1 MARSLIHG
9 NWKSACQLYQ
19 RTMKIKKVGKLL
31 KKLNNLFD
39 NIKEEGSI
47 SSIEKDLFLAYIKEI
62 YEASIEKEDKGSLD
76 IPAPSPVKAETVAPS
91 NPVDEPTH
99 LDDIPTEEVVE
110 APPAEPTPVLDEREL
125 RRQKREEERRQRE
138 EERRLRAERRR
149 NRDEASPVVEAST
162 PVVEEPVVETTPPV
176 EETPQVEEVPLTTAP
191 SNGSEPVVEAVV
203 NEVVNE
209 VKAPA
214 FSEEMMDIFAET
226 QINEVSDR
234 LSMTPI
240 ADLTKAMGINEK
252 IFTVR
257 ELFNKDQERFMST
270 MSHLNTCVNFE
281 EAKQYLLHGVA
292 SENSWDEP
300 SKSKKAVN
308 FIKLVQRRYRK

>member
-1 MARSLIHG
+1 
-9 NWKSACQLYQ
+9 
-19 RTMKIKKVGKLL
+19 MKIKKVGKLL

-47 SSIEKDLFLAYIKEI
+47 SSIEKDLFLAYVKEI
-62 YEASIEKEDKGSLD
+62 YEASIEKEDKEAL
-76 IPAPSPVKAETVAPS
+76 APSSPIAPKKTDIETKVSIAEPIE
-91 NPVDEPTH
+91 EPTR
-99 LDDIPTEEVVE
+99 LDDIPTEEDEESGVQDQ
-110 APPAEPTPVLDEREL
+110 TPVVDEREL

-149 NRDEASPVVEAST
+149 GREDAPPASDTST
-162 PVVEEPVVETTPPV
+162 PVVKEHAVQEDVPVMEDKSPAQEIPAASASANEVESNVET
-176 EETPQVEEVPLTTAP
+176 
-191 SNGSEPVVEAVV
+191 VVHQ
-203 NEVVNE
+203 E
-209 VKAPA
+209 VKEAKSPS
-214 FSEEMMDIFAET
+214 FSDEMMEIFAET

-257 ELFNKDQERFMST
+257 ELFDKDQERFMST
-270 MSHLNTCVNFE
+270 MSHLNSCVNFE
-281 EAKQYLLHGVA
+281 EAKQYLMHGIA
-292 SENSWDEP
+292 SENGWDEP
-300 SKSKKAVN
+300 SKSKKAAN